1 VARDWDQDASDDQ
14 MFADDEAE
22 FEGEDGD
29 EWMDLCGLRHDGQ
42 CSQAGTEHCD
52 FCCPNRMSDLFA
64 GSAAWYEKHK
74 PKKGKT
80 LT

>member
-1 VARDWDQDASDDQ
+1 MGRPDAWIDESVP
-14 MFADDEAE
+14 DDEHDCAGDDELE
-22 FEGEDGD
+22 FQ
-29 EWMDLCGLRHDGQ
+29 CGLRSDGQ

-52 FCCPNRMSDLFA
+52 FECPNRNSDLFA

-80 LT
+80 SA